1 MEIFYGSEGVLGLIT
16 LITLKTYPIMEF
28 KETVLIKANNL
39 NTVQSKLIN
48 EKNELISFRILG

>member
-1 MEIFYGSEGVLGLIT
+1 MD
-16 LITLKTYPIMEF
+16 F

-48 EKNELISFRILG
+48 EKNELISSLEFWDKNCHALTGGD